1 MAGERAAEKEKIV
14 GHTSA
19 VGGGADYCTG
29 EWELDR
35 NLRCHDPAHKATGRI
50 SCGSQPYGGRSLPQ
64 SALCVRDMLMRCV
77 LA

>member
-1 MAGERAAEKEKIV
+1 MASERPKRRRKLD
-14 GHTSA
+14 SA
-19 VGGGADYCTG
+19 VGGGADYCTYL